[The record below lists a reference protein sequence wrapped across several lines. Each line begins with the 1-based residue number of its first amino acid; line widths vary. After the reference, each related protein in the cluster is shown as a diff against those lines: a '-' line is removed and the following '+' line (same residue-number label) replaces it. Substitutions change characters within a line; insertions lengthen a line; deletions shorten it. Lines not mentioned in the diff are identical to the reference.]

1 MINEAVL
8 PKAYKEVIEI
18 LKYIPEIDY
27 NKIPKY
33 LIEKFEK
40 DAEKD
45 YNYNVT
51 EFEDFDKQP
60 MLKET
65 KAILA
70 VIFRDYWATEEQREI
85 IRSNE
90 KFDIRKNEE
99 AKRNEYN
106 PDDIFEK
113 RREKDNIEE
122 KSDNNNSLVIVE
134 ETSILKKIL
143 NKIKKFFHIK

>member
-18 LKYIPEIDY
+18 LKYVPEIDY

-106 PDDIFEK
+106 PDDIFAK

-122 KSDNNNSLVIVE
+122 KIDNNNSLVIVE

-143 NKIKKFFHIK
+143 KKIKKFFHIK

>member
-18 LKYIPEIDY
+18 LNYVPEIDY

-90 KFDIRKNEE
+90 KFDIIKN
-99 AKRNEYN
+99 
-106 PDDIFEK
+106 
-113 RREKDNIEE
+113 
-122 KSDNNNSLVIVE
+122 
-134 ETSILKKIL
+134 
-143 NKIKKFFHIK
+143 

>member
-18 LKYIPEIDY
+18 LKYVPEIDY

-106 PDDIFEK
+106 PDDIFAK
-113 RREKDNIEE
+113 RRETDNIEE

>member
-90 KFDIRKNEE
+90 KFDIRKKEE
-99 AKRNEYN
+99 TKRNEYN
-106 PDDIFEK
+106 PDDIFAK

>member
-106 PDDIFEK
+106 PDDIFAK

-143 NKIKKFFHIK
+143 NKIKKFFHTK

>member
-18 LKYIPEIDY
+18 LKYVPEIDY

-106 PDDIFEK
+106 PDDIFAK

-122 KSDNNNSLVIVE
+122 KSDNNNELVIVE

>member
-1 MINEAVL
+1 MSSSLVSPETL
-8 PKAYKEVIEI
+8 I
-18 LKYIPEIDY
+18 LSS
-27 NKIPKY
+27 KIPKY

-106 PDDIFEK
+106 PDDIFAK

>member
-99 AKRNEYN
+99 TKRNEYN
-106 PDDIFEK
+106 PDDIFAK

>member
-18 LKYIPEIDY
+18 LKYVPEIDY

-51 EFEDFDKQP
+51 EFEDFDQQP

-106 PDDIFEK
+106 PDDIFAK